1 MALGRGS
8 AWASPP
14 GAPAAGAATSP
25 LQPRA
30 PPAGRPARSQHR
42 PGPTQDLSRLSRRP
56 CRPAAAGAARL
67 RRGLLRLP
75 VSSSGLVRA
84 AGPPGRRRPARSR
97 WPLCGRGAGRVGMGT
112 TGDSGPAR
120 PALPAPGPPR
130 PGCRVARAR
139 AGGGH
144 LFGALWWPRGLP
156 GPLAPGGRSRWRRC
170 RYAAHCGRASVRPA
184 RDLPGGIKIPC
195 PTTAKSLFLQTGPGR
210 RCRGGRRR
218 GSTAGRVCPCPCA
231 RARVPVPV
239 CPGGRQGQNA
249 NVLPVWAPG
258 RCLRGARPRPVH
270 LARAPRPELPEPKT
284 SLVGG
289 YLARPGSVVAYSGGR
304 WALRAQAVG
313 PTMPGTQACG
323 PQQVVPRRNAFG
335 FKKVEQAG
343 GVPAPGAKPVGRP
356 ASGAPRPALLVL
368 EVDRRAE
375 CPNR

>member
-195 PTTAKSLFLQTGPGR
+195 PTTAKSLFLQRARGAVAVVGAAGAARPG
-210 RCRGGRRR
+210 
-218 GSTAGRVCPCPCA
+218 ACA

-239 CPGGRQGQNA
+239 CPC
-249 NVLPVWAPG
+249 
-258 RCLRGARPRPVH
+258 RCARVA
-270 LARAPRPELPEPKT
+270 ARAKT
-284 SLVGG
+284 LMFYPCGHP
-289 YLARPGSVVAYSGGR
+289 AVAC
-304 WALRAQAVG
+304 A
-313 PTMPGTQACG
+313 
-323 PQQVVPRRNAFG
+323 
-335 FKKVEQAG
+335 
-343 GVPAPGAKPVGRP
+343 VPAPARCIWPGHPGPNCPSQK
-356 ASGAPRPALLVL
+356 
-368 EVDRRAE
+368 RRW
-375 CPNR
+375 